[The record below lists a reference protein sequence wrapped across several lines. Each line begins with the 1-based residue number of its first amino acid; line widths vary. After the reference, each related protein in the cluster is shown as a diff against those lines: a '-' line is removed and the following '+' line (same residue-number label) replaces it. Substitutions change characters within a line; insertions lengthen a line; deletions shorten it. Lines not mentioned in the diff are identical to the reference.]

1 VTDHGT
7 LEDVDDELEGAVI
20 DSVEAGETGLHINL
34 KDGRIL
40 VFPDAVIVA
49 VLASRRTLQ

>member
-1 VTDHGT
+1 VTDLGT

-20 DSVEAGETGLHINL
+20 DSLEAGETGLHINL
-34 KDGRIL
+34 RDGRIL

>member
-7 LEDVDDELEGAVI
+7 LEDVDDEIEGAVI
-20 DSVEAGETGLHINL
+20 ESLEAGETGLHINL
-34 KDGRIL
+34 RDGRIL
-40 VFPDAVIVA
+40 VFPNAVIVA